1 MKKEDQTESPVL
13 DAAVDAVADLVVVL
27 EGDGDGNGNGDGG
40 GSSSSRVKGPWSPEE
55 DAVLSRLVSKFG
67 ARNWS
72 LIARGIPGRS
82 GKSCRLRWCNQ
93 LDPCVKRKP
102 FTGASN
108 LGNLYMPS
116 LPTPSPAL
124 VPGHEDDESLDMKMM
139 SLLWIRFYEEDRII
153 LAAHAIHGN
162 KWASIAKL
170 LPGRTDN
177 AIKNHWNSTLR
188 RKGTELKRLKP
199 SSVNIL
205 EEGSPDCTKA
215 SSEETL
221 SYGENNSLRALEG
234 KDLSLTQNRLNH
246 CEEHR
251 AAEINRPALSC
262 PVPRVGA
269 FSVYNPPSS
278 SRTGSIF
285 SRIDPMQGPLIQA
298 VKPYFGVCKFLEG
311 VGVEPVVPLQCGH
324 GCCEASNGA
333 SSRRSLLGPEFV
345 DYDEPPPFSSHELAT
360 IATDLNNIAWIRSGL
375 DSTGTQVV
383 ENAASQ
389 RASQDVAAQMG
400 VFEQNLNHDNFR
412 FEEGRNRLVGTM
424 TDVMSSQMPMPTFAL
439 PAEVEGLS

>member
-102 FTGASN
+102 FT
-108 LGNLYMPS
+108 
-116 LPTPSPAL
+116 
-124 VPGHEDDESLDMKMM
+124 D
-139 SLLWIRFYEEDRII
+139 EEDRII

-188 RKGTELKRLKP
+188 RKGTKLKRFKP

-251 AAEINRPALSC
+251 AAEISRPALSR

-298 VKPYFGVCKFLEG
+298 VKPDFGVCKFLEG

-375 DSTGTQVV
+375 DSTGTQV

-400 VFEQNLNHDNFR
+400 VFEQNLNHNNFR
-412 FEEGRNRLVGTM
+412 FEEGRNRLMGTM

>member
-102 FTGASN
+102 FT
-108 LGNLYMPS
+108 
-116 LPTPSPAL
+116 
-124 VPGHEDDESLDMKMM
+124 D
-139 SLLWIRFYEEDRII
+139 EEDRII

>member
-102 FTGASN
+102 FT
-108 LGNLYMPS
+108 
-116 LPTPSPAL
+116 
-124 VPGHEDDESLDMKMM
+124 D
-139 SLLWIRFYEEDRII
+139 EEDRII

-412 FEEGRNRLVGTM
+412 FEEGRNRLVGIM